1 MKLLLRWLITAVAL
15 FAAVSFVPG
24 IAVGDNA
31 WTAVFVTA
39 AVLGLLNALLRPL
52 LKFLSCGLIIVT
64 LGLFTFVINA
74 AMLWLASWISV
85 NLINVDFVV
94 DGFIPALI
102 GSIVVSVISFVLS
115 IILIDDDDDKQRK
128 RR

>member
-1 MKLLLRWLITAVAL
+1 MNLALRWIITAIAL

-24 IAVGDNA
+24 IRVEDNA
-31 WTAVFVTA
+31 WAAVFVTA

-52 LKFLSCGLIIVT
+52 LTFLACGLIVVT

-74 AMLWLASWISV
+74 GILWLASWISV
-85 NLINVDFVV
+85 NWLNVGFVV

-102 GSIVVSVISFVLS
+102 GSIIVSVVSFVLS
-115 IILIDDDDDKQRK
+115 LILIDDDDKKRK

>member
-15 FAAVSFVPG
+15 FAAVQFVPG
-24 IAVGDNA
+24 IRVGDDA
-31 WTAVFVTA
+31 WTALFITA
-39 AVLGLLNALLRPL
+39 AVLGLLNALLRPI
-52 LKFLSCGLIIVT
+52 LKFLSCGLIVVT

-85 NLINVDFVV
+85 SFLNVDFVV
-94 DGFIPALI
+94 EGPVAALI
-102 GSIVVSVISFVLS
+102 GSIVVSIISFALS
-115 IILIDDDDDKQRK
+115 LFLSDDDDDKKRK